1 MPPHMH
7 ETWEA
12 WDLPVSL
19 TLAFVSMA
27 LVYVRGWFCL
37 RSTSSR
43 TTGGLRALGFL
54 LGLLLVWLA
63 VASPLASCDAELLT
77 LHMVQH
83 LLLMS
88 LGPPLIWLGDPVRP
102 LLCGLPWSAARSVVV
117 PLLRK
122 WRVSPLG
129 GLLGNPAVC
138 WLAAT
143 GTLVGWH
150 VPALFTLGMQSETWR
165 AIEHASFLVTGLLFW
180 WPVVRPWPAS
190 STEPGWSIV
199 LYLFLATLPCDILSG
214 FLLFSERVAYPVY
227 LSTPGHSNLS
237 VLEDQQYAGALM
249 WTAVTI
255 IYLAA
260 GVIVTMRLLSAS
272 RLPFR
277 NPPSLEG
284 V

>member
-1 MPPHMH
+1 MH
-7 ETWEA
+7 ESWEA
-12 WDLPVSL
+12 WDLPVSA
-19 TLAFVSMA
+19 TLAFVTVA
-27 LVYVRGWFCL
+27 LVYARGWFCL

-43 TTGGLRALGFL
+43 TTGGLRAVGFL
-54 LGLLLVWLA
+54 LGLLLVWIA
-63 VASPLASCDAELLT
+63 VASPFASCDAELLT

-88 LGPPLIWLGDPVRP
+88 LGPPLIWLGEPLRP
-102 LLCGLPWSAARSVVV
+102 LLCGLPWSVVRSVVM

-122 WRVSPLG
+122 WRVSALG

-138 WLAAT
+138 WVAAT

-190 STEPGWSIV
+190 ATEPAWSIV
-199 LYLFLATLPCDILSG
+199 LYLFLATLPCDLLSG
-214 FLLFSERVAYPVY
+214 FLVFSERVAYPMY
-227 LSTPGHSNLS
+227 LSTPSRPNLS
-237 VLEDQQYAGALM
+237 VLEDQQLAGALM

-272 RLPFR
+272 RLPSR
-277 NPPSLEG
+277 NPQSLEG